1 MGLSSSKAEAPPS
14 PAPREG
20 KFGVRVSAGPPIQPE
35 AVPAPSP
42 CVLWQMTNALL
53 ESAHANGGQAA
64 VSGGGTISAEQV
76 NEIQQRAFQ
85 DGVDYAAAQHAQQQA
100 AERESVLSQLAEQN
114 AVKKEAL
121 AARIEEL
128 RNREYRPPT
137 APMGCK
143 EERDAVMAR
152 QARVEEG
159 AAPACR

>member
-1 MGLSSSKAEAPPS
+1 
-14 PAPREG
+14 
-20 KFGVRVSAGPPIQPE
+20 
-35 AVPAPSP
+35 
-42 CVLWQMTNALL
+42 MTNALL

-100 AERESVLSQLAEQN
+100 AERESVLSQLADQN
-114 AVKKEAL
+114 AIKKEAL

-159 AAPACR
+159 AAPAWSGQERRPEAFI